1 MNYYLLNNDCLKV
14 LPTLKD
20 KQVDLVVTSPPYYH
34 VKKYSGVQGELD
46 EGTVSSYSTKLYTL
60 FKEFNRILKDN
71 GVLCLNI
78 DNGKRNEDGSYTIS
92 SWDIATLEGA
102 TNLKLINTIIWY
114 DKVRR
119 PSSSDYLLS
128 HKYEPIFIFAKSK
141 NITFNKDLL
150 EPKYRQD
157 VWELNY
163 SSSISQALYDRSGIA
178 TFPVSL
184 TDNLIKLY
192 SNERDTVLEPFMGSG
207 TTLESCIRLK
217 RNFIGTEI
225 SKEYFNN
232 CVNRAKQFIHIDDS
246 LKVF

>member
-128 HKYEPIFIFAKSK
+128 HKYEPIFIFAKSN